1 MEELGLEPRIY
12 ACKAYVIASL
22 TKPPN
27 YIENICIQKCIIT
40 QNITKY
46 LNALLLHISC
56 GGLDSNQRP
65 SAYEADELPTALPRD
80 IRAGSQIRTD
90 VSLRIMI
97 TSQAESTTVPFRQ
110 LLNQKNIED
119 SFLVNKTFLVFR
131 VYHFAKFPYSEI
143 VGIEPTYYR

>member
-1 MEELGLEPRIY
+1 MQRIF
-12 ACKAYVIASL
+12 VFR
-22 TKPPN
+22 
-27 YIENICIQKCIIT
+27 KCIIT

-119 SFLVNKTFLVFR
+119 SFLVNKTFFSVPRIPFR
-131 VYHFAKFPYSEI
+131 QISLFGNCWNRTNILSMKLSILLFGFMLFYI
-143 VGIEPTYYR
+143 

>member
-27 YIENICIQKCIIT
+27 YVENICIQKCIIT

-110 LLNQKNIED
+110 KLFSSGSESRTHVIQLMRL
-119 SFLVNKTFLVFR
+119 SW
-131 VYHFAKFPYSEI
+131 YHLQSIP
-143 VGIEPTYYR
+143 RC